1 MQLRKTMPHSQTVAD
16 SPNLQPASRSRFA
29 GLLPSVI
36 ISAGLPVL
44 IYWLAS
50 PHLSTLPTLALMA
63 VPPTIYTLYSWAR
76 TRSIDVI
83 SVFALISLAVS
94 LLVTL
99 FVHDPRLFL
108 IRDSYLTGVFGLLC
122 LISLATPRP
131 LAYYVYRWA
140 FARTPVQLAVLDAR
154 SQTPRGRFVQRVVTA
169 IWGLAFVGETL
180 LDAFLAYHLP
190 TAQFVAI
197 HPFLFW
203 GTILVTM
210 GGATL
215 YSRHAQKTLAQPSA
229 SQG

>member
-1 MQLRKTMPHSQTVAD
+1 M
-16 SPNLQPASRSRFA
+16 
-29 GLLPSVI
+29 
-36 ISAGLPVL
+36 L

-50 PHLSTLPTLALMA
+50 PHMSTLPTLALMA

-76 TRSIDVI
+76 KRSIDLI
-83 SVFALISLAVS
+83 SVFALITLAVS

-99 FVHDPRLFL
+99 FVHDPHLFL

-122 LISLATPRP
+122 LISLLTPRP

-140 FARTPVQLAVLDAR
+140 FAHTPDELAALNAR
-154 SQTPRGRFVQRVVTA
+154 SQTPHGRFVQRMVTA

-180 LDAFLAYHLP
+180 IDAFLAYHLP

-215 YSRHAQKTLAQPSA
+215 YSRHAQKTLSKASA
-229 SQG
+229 SE